1 MKEEEH
7 RSILQVVVVS
17 ALAVAVPTEVA
28 VVTLFLEEAVE
39 ASVVAAVAVAVV
51 AVEAIIHR

>member
-7 RSILQVVVVS
+7 RSILQVAVVS

-28 VVTLFLEEAVE
+28 AVTLFLEEAVE

>member
-17 ALAVAVPTEVA
+17 ALAVVVPTEVA
-28 VVTLFLEEAVE
+28 VVTLFLEEAME

>member
-7 RSILQVVVVS
+7 RSILQVAVVS